1 LELYADH
8 KNEIEKE
15 NKEIA
20 IVKEQIVVSDK
31 DFKASLDKLKQIS
44 NDILAVQGSIQTSK
58 SNKILQVLN
67 NYFFSFKILI

>member
-1 LELYADH
+1 MELYADH